1 METLEQLEA
10 RHKQER
16 DELEKKL
23 AEDSLLPVPRIE
35 VVEFMGKNGG
45 FAIHKQRMYKC
56 VAVGVSGKREGYGY
70 TDQKYATEEANEWRL
85 LTGWPVFFV
94 KR

>member
-1 METLEQLEA
+1 METLKQLEA

-16 DELEKKL
+16 AELEKKL
-23 AEDSLLPVPRIE
+23 AEVSSLPTPRIE

-56 VAVGVSGKREGYGY
+56 VAVGVSGKRESYGY
-70 TDQKYATEEANEWRL
+70 PDQKYATEEANDWRAF
-85 LTGWPVFFV
+85 TSWPVFFV